1 MAQPLIDGLPRAVAL
16 GGLLGRKAPAT
27 PRQVQLLKMFDALSF
42 ARQAPFRQ
50 SQDDPLPARA
60 IEAAYAEQ
68 MRETPKRNPNDAV
81 MGVRGSV
88 ENILRDTTGSD
99 LA

>member
-1 MAQPLIDGLPRAVAL
+1 MAQHPIDGLPRNVAL
-16 GGLLGRKAPAT
+16 GGLLGRKKPAT
-27 PRQVQLLKMFDALSF
+27 PRQAELLKMFDALSF

-50 SQDDPLPARA
+50 SQDTVFSARA

-68 MRETPKRNPNDAV
+68 MREKPARPIS
-81 MGVRGSV
+81 GV
-88 ENILRDTTGSD
+88 LRDTTESG